1 MAVDEAA
8 VLEAGLVPDAAAAE
22 SCLFEHAHRGPVAG
36 VDDGLQPHDAAPAE
50 TVGDGR
56 LQRLR
61 HDAPAPQGLG
71 QPVARLGAEAFD
83 VAARREGDAAD
94 RLAVHVDAVVHRL
107 RAGCRGAD
115 EALGVAARIGV
126 RQRVAAVVPDVSV
139 VEVPGQRL
147 AVRRLPASEN
157 RPIHGAR
164 GV

>member
-8 VLEAGLVPDAAAAE
+8 VFEAGLAPDAATAKPR
-22 SCLFEHAHRGPVAG
+22 LLKHAHRGSVAG
-36 VDDGLQPHDAAPAE
+36 IDDGLEPHDAAPAE

-56 LQRLR
+56 PQRLR
-61 HDAPAPQGLG
+61 HDAPAPQVLG
-71 QPVARLGAEAFD
+71 QPIARLGVEPFD
-83 VAARREGDAAD
+83 IAARREGDAAD

-107 RAGCRGAD
+107 RAGRRGAD

-126 RQRVAAVVPDVSV
+126 GQRVAAVVPDVSV